1 MVYYIDLGTFTKML
15 EVTLHRV
22 DANGNKITE
31 LRSVTFSRTLEVHCE
46 EGFWYD
52 LTEEVQDP
60 IQHEGMIND
69 QGRSS
74 WEHVDHKL
82 VETLI
87 DEQTTKIAEQIRTAH
102 ALLSQLNS
110 LRPRENRRWFTA

>member
-1 MVYYIDLGTFTKML
+1 MLSNFKLG
-15 EVTLHRV
+15 RI
-22 DANGNKITE
+22 ITGKTISIPFF
-31 LRSVTFSRTLEVHCE
+31 RF
-46 EGFWYD
+46 FQD
-52 LTEEVQDP
+52 QEVQDP